1 MATPKK
7 EKFTTEELTEL
18 KDIRK
23 RFSDISYKLGQIEM
37 QIITLGQDK
46 IKLVSSFNETIEK
59 EKEIAKKL
67 LDKYGKGQID
77 IDSGEFISAS

>member
-1 MATPKK
+1 MATPKNK
-7 EKFTTEELTEL
+7 KFTTEELTEL

-23 RFSDISYKLGQIEM
+23 QFSDISYKLGQIEM
-37 QIITLGQDK
+37 QILTLGQDK

-59 EKEIAKKL
+59 EKVIAKTL

-77 IDSGEFISAS
+77 IDSGEFIPAS

>member
-37 QIITLGQDK
+37 QILTLGQDK